1 MTDIQLRPYQ
11 VECKKAI
18 KTNYDKGI
26 KEQLIVEATGLG
38 KRLQAV
44 ELMKHFN
51 RSLFIAH
58 REELIGQAYDE
69 ISKFWPMQVG
79 IIKGPTFELDKK
91 IVVASV
97 QTLQNRLERI
107 KDDTFDYIVIDECF
121 PAGTKV
127 DEKNIEDYKVG
138 DNVSSF
144 NHLTGEIEKRKVLRI
159 FKKEKPRKLYDFG
172 YFTCTSNHPIF
183 IVDIGYCLAKEI
195 YYAYLY
201 YIVMRYGYKTK
212 LFQNLHKLWNS
223 IRRKDKKIDMFR
235 SMPKSKKDACVQ
247 EYAINEMQSLRKRVY
262 MGGVWDQPGIVQ
274 KFSKKRL
281 RMLLSK
287 MQERILFEDSV
298 SNTVCNKQKMQISD
312 YEREKSNV
320 QQSFS
325 RENASIIEGTYFS
338 IERRKW
344 SNDKT
349 ANYIVG
355 IDPIGD
361 GIPNSNSESNV
372 IRKISSKLLQGRSCL
387 SRSKISDRNRREDP
401 QVKTLEIL
409 RQTENG
415 SVEIIRLGNIKVFK
429 SRSRSK
435 SRKDCKKDYV
445 YNLEIEEHNNYF
457 ANNILVHNCHNY
469 LSPSYLRTIRH
480 FKPKLRT
487 AWTATPKRLDGLSLT
502 NIAQEVVFQYRIEDG
517 IKDGWLAGVEA
528 YQIRTNT
535 NIADVRRVAG
545 DFNQGQLSER
555 VDSRS
560 RNAMIATKY
569 LHYARGR
576 QAIAYCVDVKHSYNL
591 RDILREHGVNAETIV
606 GDPQLCP
613 NRRELINRFKN
624 GEIDVLTN
632 CEVLT
637 EGFDYHD
644 IGCILMGRPT
654 QSERL
659 YIQAIGRGTRL
670 KSKEYI
676 DKFGSNTCI
685 VLDFVDN
692 SGRLSLV
699 NSYELEKD
707 KPIEDRMFLPKEHKE
722 KLLALKEERERKIKI
737 QTGQDQKINLLKLPE
752 FKVWNSEKMLEPA
765 TEKQIN
771 WIKQMGIWQEDV
783 EYTKSMASELISAQP
798 AKEWQ
803 IRWLAENKYDVSNGC
818 SLGQFQRVKYS
829 FELKNKFAMD
839 EKEKNKILN
848 KLKNE

>member
-1 MTDIQLRPYQ
+1 MIREKKYSKQYSRQKIKDSNMTDIQLRPYQ

-107 KDDTFDYIVIDECF
+107 KPETFDYVVIDE
-121 PAGTKV
+121 
-127 DEKNIEDYKVG
+127 
-138 DNVSSF
+138 
-144 NHLTGEIEKRKVLRI
+144 
-159 FKKEKPRKLYDFG
+159 
-172 YFTCTSNHPIF
+172 
-183 IVDIGYCLAKEI
+183 
-195 YYAYLY
+195 
-201 YIVMRYGYKTK
+201 
-212 LFQNLHKLWNS
+212 
-223 IRRKDKKIDMFR
+223 
-235 SMPKSKKDACVQ
+235 
-247 EYAINEMQSLRKRVY
+247 
-262 MGGVWDQPGIVQ
+262 
-274 KFSKKRL
+274 
-281 RMLLSK
+281 
-287 MQERILFEDSV
+287 
-298 SNTVCNKQKMQISD
+298 
-312 YEREKSNV
+312 
-320 QQSFS
+320 
-325 RENASIIEGTYFS
+325 
-338 IERRKW
+338 
-344 SNDKT
+344 
-349 ANYIVG
+349 
-355 IDPIGD
+355 
-361 GIPNSNSESNV
+361 
-372 IRKISSKLLQGRSCL
+372 
-387 SRSKISDRNRREDP
+387 
-401 QVKTLEIL
+401 
-409 RQTENG
+409 
-415 SVEIIRLGNIKVFK
+415 
-429 SRSRSK
+429 
-435 SRKDCKKDYV
+435 
-445 YNLEIEEHNNYF
+445 
-457 ANNILVHNCHNY
+457 CHNY